1 MTCRFIVVQSS
12 LKEAEKRRNMQKVQ
26 KLGLRIFPSPIA
38 WGGQWREGRFRN
50 KKNSQKISF
59 CKKALLYLFFF
70 FALQVRQA
78 KFASILSLF
87 LCVGGRHRPPPP
99 HTADSSAGR
108 RRWVR
113 VAVQSGRRT
122 LVRYELAQELVA
134 LVEDALVLLLS
145 T

>member
-12 LKEAEKRRNMQKVQ
+12 LKEAEKKKKYAKGAKTWFANLSLSHC
-26 KLGLRIFPSPIA
+26 LGRA
-38 WGGQWREGRFRN
+38 MAGR
-50 KKNSQKISF
+50 KISKQ
-59 CKKALLYLFFF
+59 KKLAENFFLPKGPLVFIYF

-99 HTADSSAGR
+99 HPADSSAGR